1 MTAPAVGARVRPA
14 TLDDL
19 PAINDIYNY
28 WVDHSPATFDLEHTT
43 PGWRAD
49 WYAERTGRG
58 LPVLVSEVAGEI
70 AGWVCLSPWSP
81 KAAYARTVDES
92 IYLADAFRGRGI
104 GCALVSAVL
113 AEARR
118 LDVHVVMAGVTA
130 CQEASLGLHRSLG
143 FVEAG
148 RYAHMGYKF
157 GAWHDVVW
165 LQRHLWR
172 PGD

>member
-1 MTAPAVGARVRPA
+1 MTASGVRVRPA
-14 TLDDL
+14 TPSDL
-19 PAINDIYNY
+19 PAINAIYNFY
-28 WVDHSPATFDLEHTT
+28 VDTSPATFDLEHTT
-43 PGWRAD
+43 AEWRAN
-49 WYAERTGRG
+49 WYAERTRRG
-58 LPVLVSEVAGEI
+58 LPVLVADAGKV

-92 IYLADAFRGRGI
+92 IYIADAFRGRGA
-104 GCALVSAVL
+104 GRALLAAVVD
-113 AEARR
+113 EARR
-118 LDVHVVMAGVTA
+118 MDLHVVMAGVVA
-130 CQEASLGLHRSLG
+130 CQEASLSPHRSLG

-148 RYAHMGYKF
+148 RYAHMGFKL

>member
-1 MTAPAVGARVRPA
+1 MGHHSSIRPA
-14 TLDDL
+14 TTADL
-19 PAINDIYNY
+19 PAINAIYNFY
-28 WVDHSPATFDLEHTT
+28 VDTSPATFDLTHTT
-43 PGWRAD
+43 PGWRAE

-58 LPVLVSEVAGEI
+58 LPVLVADTTGEV

-92 IYLADAFRGRGI
+92 IYIADAFRGRGV
-104 GCALVSAVL
+104 GRALSSAVL

-118 LDVHVVMAGVTA
+118 LDFHVVMAGVTA
-130 CQEASLGLHRSLG
+130 CQEPSLALHRSLG

-148 RYAHMGYKF
+148 RYAHMGYKL

-165 LQRHLWR
+165 LQRHLWQS
-172 PGD
+172 GD